1 MISIGD
7 ILISD
12 ISLAED
18 FIFRRSVIL
27 ICNKE
32 SESNPMG
39 FIINK
44 PLQYDLSR
52 EILKINKKFIL
63 HFGGPVSSDILFCL
77 HKNDINFESSKKITK
92 NLSFGCNLDEII
104 EKTKNNE
111 LNNDNVMFFLGYS
124 GWTKNQLLREIKE
137 KHWKVNTEYS
147 NQIFKKSKK
156 NLWKKLTKKIEGDAS
171 IWANAPENI
180 LDN

>member
-137 KHWKVNTEYS
+137 NIGKLIQNT
-147 NQIFKKSKK
+147 QIKFLKSLKKIYGKNLQKKSREMH
-156 NLWKKLTKKIEGDAS
+156 LFGQMHLRTY
-171 IWANAPENI
+171 
-180 LDN
+180 